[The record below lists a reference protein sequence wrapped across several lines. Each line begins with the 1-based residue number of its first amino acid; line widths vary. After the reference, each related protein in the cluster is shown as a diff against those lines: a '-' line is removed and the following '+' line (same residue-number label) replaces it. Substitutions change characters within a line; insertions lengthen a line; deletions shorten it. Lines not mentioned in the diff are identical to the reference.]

1 MSVSAKF
8 VNLNDVTRRLRE
20 VGAAGERVFREAARS
35 GGAVV
40 QRHAIANA
48 PGPHIGIEV
57 TTESPTRA
65 VVAIGPLKE
74 KWFYRFRE
82 SGTKAHNAKGSK
94 ESRSF
99 KRYLKRIGREDL
111 AATEPVPVMRF
122 YSGGKPIFA
131 RRVRGVAKKPFMQ
144 PAIERVDDI
153 STAVGK
159 VYLDAIMEVTG

>member
-1 MSVSAKF
+1 MSVSARF

-48 PGPHIGIEV
+48 PGPHIGLEV
-57 TTESPTRA
+57 ITESPTRA

-82 SGTKAHNAKGSK
+82 SGTKEHGPRHKKTRFQS
-94 ESRSF
+94 
-99 KRYLKRIGREDL
+99 YLKKSGSTLSDSRKSM
-111 AATEPVPVMRF
+111 MRW